1 MQISKT
7 DFKIILNHMKL
18 LSSLENN
25 ELIKETQNGKT
36 KHNDINQ
43 LINIYSPNKVSNLMN
58 KINKTFLI
66 SNNISNIGGGR
77 TTNNKN
83 KLEDYDLPNHIKEPI
98 KEIIDKLKFHLA
110 VLKEKDIMLTN
121 RENIL
126 IQNEFNSRLKCN

>member
-1 MQISKT
+1 MQITKT

-36 KHNDINQ
+36 NYNDINQ

-98 KEIIDKLKFHLA
+98 KDIIDKLKFQLA

-126 IQNEFNSRLKCN
+126 IQNEFNSRLK

>member
-1 MQISKT
+1 MQITKT

-25 ELIKETQNGKT
+25 QLIKETQNGKT
-36 KHNDINQ
+36 NYNDINQ
-43 LINIYSPNKVSNLMN
+43 LINIYSSNKVSNLMN

-98 KEIIDKLKFHLA
+98 KEIIDKLKFQLA

-126 IQNEFNSRLKCN
+126 IQNEFNSRLK

>member
-1 MQISKT
+1 MQINKT

-43 LINIYSPNKVSNLMN
+43 LINIYSPNKVSKLMD
-58 KINKTFLI
+58 KINKTFLT
-66 SNNISNIGGGR
+66 SNNISNIGGGK

-98 KEIIDKLKFHLA
+98 KDIIDKLKFQLA

-126 IQNEFNSRLKCN
+126 IQKEFNSRLK